1 MGLLVATWQISGQN
15 TASQTSWQ
23 TRTCT
28 QAADF
33 QHGGMRKILELLEF
47 CILEFLQG
55 IPAKSFL
62 LLLQLNSTEVQFGCS
77 GKSSEPHTHFNVVSN
92 ACIYGM
98 SSIRRQTR
106 PGIPPAPDGM
116 PVRYFAGMYA
126 AMRLAA
132 VAACCCC
139 ADTATQQQA
148 AQAAQAAAYAYTE
161 LSDFERLGLNTFVH
175 SSPNRPPV
183 KAKGNSSKYSELP
196 SSCNA
201 LQL

>member
-1 MGLLVATWQISGQN
+1 
-15 TASQTSWQ
+15 
-23 TRTCT
+23 
-28 QAADF
+28 
-33 QHGGMRKILELLEF
+33 MRKILELLEF

-62 LLLQLNSTEVQFGCS
+62 LLLHLLQKCS
-77 GKSSEPHTHFNVVSN
+77 SAAPASRVNHTHFNVVSN

-126 AMRLAA
+126 ALRPAA

-139 ADTATQQQA
+139 ADTATQQHA

-161 LSDFERLGLNTFVH
+161 LSDFERRGLNTFVH